1 MDLTLSDLAFLVVGL
16 GALLA
21 AVVPRLV
28 AGRPMSLPI
37 VFLGLGALLG
47 AVPGLPFRAV
57 PAEHST
63 FVEHLTEVTV
73 IVALMGAGLG
83 LDRPVGRTRW
93 ANTWRLL
100 GVAMPL
106 TIAAVALLGSWVLG
120 LAPAAALLL
129 GAALAPTDPVL
140 AGRCRSE
147 RPPRTTSRAPSWS
160 RPRTR
165 CASD

>member
-1 MDLTLSDLAFLVVGL
+1 MSTADLVFAVVGI

-21 AVVPRLV
+21 AVLPRLLE
-28 AGRPMSLPI
+28 GRRPISLPI
-37 VFLGLGALLG
+37 VFLLLG
-47 AVPGLPFRAV
+47 VGIGLAPGLPRVDALDES
-57 PAEHST
+57 A

-83 LDRPVGRTRW
+83 LDRPPSWRTW
-93 ANTWRLL
+93 SSTWRLL
-100 GVAMPL
+100 AITMPL
-106 TIAAVALLGSWVLG
+106 TIAAVALLGGSLLG

-140 AGRCRSE
+140 AGEVQVGAPAPRRS
-147 RPPRTTSRAPSWS
+147 RTWP

-165 CASD
+165 SASG